1 VRLVFMGTPE
11 FAVPTLDLL
20 VESGHDVASVYTRP
34 DNRSGRGRKI
44 ISPPVKK
51 RADFHGIPVVQPETF
66 RTKVSF
72 EHLMSLEAE
81 TAVIAAYGVLLPLQ
95 IIEGLPLGCLNI
107 HPSLLP
113 KHRGASPVATSIL
126 QGEDITGVTVML
138 LDKGLDTGPVL
149 AQEKVSIGAD
159 EKCGELTGRLFRKGA
174 SLLLTTLD
182 LWKSGDIDPNP
193 QDDLKATTTKRLSR
207 EDGKIDWQDSSTSIL
222 RSIRAFHPW
231 PGTFTYM
238 NGRPLKILEALQVYE
253 KQTLVLEPGQVHI
266 GNEILVGTGEG
277 NISLKTI
284 QAEGKKAVSAT
295 EFSLGRRDLE
305 GMLLGI

>member
-1 VRLVFMGTPE
+1 MGTPE

-20 VESGHDVASVYTRP
+20 VESGHEIVSVYTRP
-34 DNRSGRGRKI
+34 DNRSGRGRKM

-51 RADFHGIPVVQPETF
+51 RADLLGIPVVQPETF
-66 RTKVSF
+66 RTEVSIK
-72 EHLMSLEAE
+72 HLISLEAE
-81 TAVIAAYGVLLPLQ
+81 AAVIAAYGVLLPPQ
-95 IIEGLPLGCLNI
+95 VIEGFPLGCLNI

-138 LDKGLDTGPVL
+138 LDEGLDTGPVL
-149 AQEKVSIGAD
+149 SQEKVSISVN
-159 EKCGELTGRLFRKGA
+159 EKCGELTDRLFRRGA
-174 SLLLTTLD
+174 NLLLSTLD
-182 LWKSGDIDPNP
+182 SWKSGEIVPKG
-193 QDDLKATTTKRLSR
+193 QDDLEATTTRRLSR

-238 NGRPLKILEALQVYE
+238 NGRPLKILDALKVYE
-253 KQTLVLEPGQVHI
+253 NQTLILEPGRVHVE
-266 GNEILVGTGEG
+266 NEILVGTGEG
-277 NISLKTI
+277 NISLKNV